1 MDNFNEYIMDVKSQL
16 DCNATEEFKNN
27 YITYLYSNE
36 DIDNNLDYFERCMKA
51 GKSAYTALLFFTE
64 YLDSKIC

>member
-36 DIDNNLDYFERCMKA
+36 DIDNNLDYFERCMNT
-51 GKSAYTALLFFTE
+51 GESAYIALLFFTDH
-64 YLDSKIC
+64 LNSKLC